1 MFTRPKVL
9 VAISFSSA
17 VFLLVALFLLS
28 SNLGRVIRNGLVIL
42 GPVVTRTA
50 WAVQDVD
57 ISPWGGEGRLEGL
70 TIGNPP
76 GYFRQNAVDAPSVI
90 VDVEAVSYF
99 DNALVIERFSVVGAE
114 VRFEIA
120 GQPMTNL
127 GVILD
132 SLEAAALEKAVAVDG
147 IDAGDMR
154 SVVIRRFEV
163 IDAVV
168 IGQSQLAGELRLSV
182 PDLIL
187 EDVGAAEGGV
197 DAVEAIKRTLGP
209 ALEAAG
215 QTIRGYA
222 AERGDD
228 IQRRLDER
236 IQEMERNSDAVEE

>member
-70 TIGNPP
+70 TIDNPP
-76 GYFRQNAVDAPSVI
+76 GYFRQTAVDAPSII

-99 DNALVIERFSVVGAE
+99 DKALVIERFSVVGAE

-120 GQPMTNL
+120 GQPTTNL
-127 GVILD
+127 AAILD
-132 SLEAAALEKAVAVDG
+132 SLKAAELEKAVAVDG
-147 IDAGDMR
+147 IDTGDMR
-154 SVVIRRFEV
+154 SVIIRRFEV

-187 EDVGAAEGGV
+187 EDVGAAEGGI
-197 DAVEAIKRTLGP
+197 DAVEVIKRTLGP
-209 ALEAAG
+209 ALEAAR

-228 IQRRLDER
+228 VQRRLHER
-236 IQEMERNSDAVEE
+236 IIELERDADAGKQ